1 MLYTCMYMY
10 LSTLM
15 YVIISIL
22 IHYSG
27 SNQLHLALLHSC
39 ELVVYLLST
48 EQNNEGPVYML
59 NLVYKHSLPRTACN
73 MTWGPFGGNKGTVF
87 TDYNRVPPPPPPP
100 IIPTTPALPQQN
112 VSSHTW
118 PACYD
123 LHHS

>member
-1 MLYTCMYMY
+1 M
-10 LSTLM
+10 
-15 YVIISIL
+15 L

-87 TDYNRVPPPPPPP
+87 TDYNRVPPPPPPSLNK
-100 IIPTTPALPQQN
+100 ILLHTHGQHVMNSTILER
-112 VSSHTW
+112 SS
-118 PACYD
+118 
-123 LHHS
+123 L